1 MSAADIE
8 DVLDE
13 AKAGKVAPLYL
24 LVGEE
29 YLVRRGADELVKVLL
44 PDASAGLN
52 FAVLDAGSPRE
63 VAQELATLPL
73 FPGRK
78 VVLVRD
84 PEFLAPKKSRGDALG
99 KAREAWKAG
108 KRKEGARRLLALAAR
123 AGWGVDQLDS
133 EAPGAPSVEQW
144 KEELNVELAEAD
156 LAFLKEVATFCREE
170 RITAPEG
177 DTSALLEL
185 FQKGVPPGHALV
197 MAASEMDAK
206 NPLVKLAADKGRVV
220 ERRVAARHKDLEIEP
235 LAAEFLRPF
244 KKKLGKGAA
253 EQLKERIGGN
263 VRLLQ
268 SELEKLATYAEGPTI
283 EASDVAMLVAHTREE
298 EFFELSEALQNRD
311 LKSALDYVL
320 DAMGQGV
327 YGLQLLGA
335 VASITRGMLENHERL
350 EKYANG
356 ALPRSYPDFKSRV
369 FPRVEEE
376 ARAAKGKAP
385 HPYAAFLAMQ
395 GAARYKRRELLDA
408 LVACAEAD
416 LALKSSASG
425 KLVIERL
432 LWTVCGSA

>member
-1 MSAADIE
+1 MSADLE
-8 DVLDE
+8 DVLAE
-13 AKAGKVAPLYL
+13 AKAGTVQPLYL
-24 LVGEE
+24 LWGEE

-52 FAVLDAGSPRE
+52 FAVLDAASPRE

-84 PEFLAPKKSRGDALG
+84 PEFLAPKKGRGDALG

-123 AGWGVDQLDS
+123 AGWGADQLDPGAS
-133 EAPGAPSVEQW
+133 GAPSVEDW
-144 KEELNVELAEAD
+144 KEELNVDLAEAD
-156 LAFLKEVATFCREE
+156 LVFLKEVATFCREE
-170 RITAPEG
+170 RISAPEG
-177 DTSALLEL
+177 DASALLEL
-185 FQKGVPPGHALV
+185 LQKGVPKGHALV
-197 MAASEMDAK
+197 LAASEVDAK
-206 NPLVKLAADKGRVV
+206 SPLVKFAQDKGQVV
-220 ERRVAARHKDLEIEP
+220 ERKVAARHKDFEIEP
-235 LAAEFLRPF
+235 LAAEFLKPF

-283 EASDVAMLVAHTREE
+283 ESADVTLLVAHTREE
-298 EFFELSEALQNRD
+298 EYFELSEALQNRS
-311 LKSALDYVL
+311 LKSALDYAE
-320 DAMGQGV
+320 DAMGQGTHA
-327 YGLQLLGA
+327 LQLLGA

-350 EKYANG
+350 EKYASG
-356 ALPRSYPDFKSRV
+356 GLPRSFPDFKSRV
-369 FPRVEEE
+369 FPRIEEE
-376 ARAAKGKAP
+376 AKAAKGKAP

-416 LALKSSASG
+416 LSLKSSANG

-432 LWTVCGSA
+432 LWTVCGGA